1 MIKKIT
7 TISFYSAILFC
18 VISFITFLTTLIYN
32 ILIHHIPKIQVG
44 FPFKYYYQFYV
55 RDKCNGFE
63 LIHGTNSMNFILD
76 YIISLII
83 ILLINKFYL
92 KQQTIKQ

>member
-1 MIKKIT
+1 MVKSILKT
-7 TISFYSAILFC
+7 TILAFVLFS
-18 VISFITFLTTLIYN
+18 VISFITFLSTLIYN
-32 ILIHHIPKIQVG
+32 ILIHHSPKMQVG

-55 RDKCNGFE
+55 RDECNGFE

-92 KQQTIKQ
+92 KQQTTKQ